1 MEGEMNDQTLITEA
15 DDNETIVTTL
25 MGNIKADDVSS
36 IKLVALGGFL
46 GGLLQPAV
54 AQLDTSTSG
63 PTISNWLI
71 GPLLGIAAAGI
82 TVFVL
87 ANSNTENK
95 MRLLFFS
102 LLCGLAFPTVLT
114 SAVEGVSA
122 QSKEVADKAGE
133 IATKAVAGNAT
144 GAAVDLTKTMLENP
158 TSADVDRDAEAQL
171 DNTADAVVTTL
182 GDKVAA
188 GEGEGADKAFEQLK
202 QIGAA
207 ARSAG
212 YDGTANR
219 VDEELDKIAANAD
232 AVAK

>member
-1 MEGEMNDQTLITEA
+1 MSGQTIRATA
-15 DDNETIVTTL
+15 DGGGAVIKTAL
-25 MGNIKADDVSS
+25 GSIKADDLSS
-36 IKLVALGGFL
+36 IKLVGLGGFF

-54 AQLDTSTSG
+54 AQLDATSSD
-63 PTISNWLI
+63 PTLLSWLI

-114 SAVEGVSA
+114 TAVEGVSA
-122 QSKEVADKAGE
+122 QSKAVADKAE
-133 IATKAVAGNAT
+133 DISTKAVSGNAS
-144 GAAVDLTKTMLENP
+144 GAAIELTKTMLENP
-158 TSADVDRDAEAQL
+158 TSADIDRVTEAQL
-171 DNTADAVVTTL
+171 DKSADAVVTKL
-182 GDKVAA
+182 GDKAAA
-188 GEGEGADKAFEQLK
+188 GDGAGADKAIEQIK

-219 VDEELDKIAANAD
+219 VDEELDKLEANTAPAA
-232 AVAK
+232 K